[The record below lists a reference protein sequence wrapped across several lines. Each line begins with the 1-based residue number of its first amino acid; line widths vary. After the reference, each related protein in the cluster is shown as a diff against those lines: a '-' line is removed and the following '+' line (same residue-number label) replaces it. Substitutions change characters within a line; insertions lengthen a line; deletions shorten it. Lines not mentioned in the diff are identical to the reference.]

1 MVAVVDP
8 VDIPTL
14 DFVLCFVDDNRVE
27 RALQRNRVKS
37 IVPLMFFTEEELA
50 AGAVR
55 WIGKVQARS
64 ITRAL
69 ALIGLEQRRP
79 NEPLSDF
86 VERAFGGVGTIS
98 VAVLT
103 LYFTAR
109 KRLMYDPLES
119 VMGFYD
125 EHPNAC
131 LLDLININPIE
142 LKEAASQTLRHGP
155 LVLRDVALTLRRL
168 KWFIEACGYNLD
180 DDESVL

>member
-14 DFVLCFVDDNRVE
+14 DYVLQFVDDDRVE

-37 IVPLMFFTEEELA
+37 IVPLMFFTEGELA
-50 AGAVR
+50 EGAVR

-69 ALIGLEQRRP
+69 ALVGLEQRRP
-79 NEPLSDF
+79 GESLSDF
-86 VERAFGGVGTIS
+86 IDRAFGGVGTIS

-103 LYFTAR
+103 LNFTAR

-125 EHPNAC
+125 QHPNAC
-131 LLDLININPIE
+131 LLDLIGINPIE
-142 LKEAASQTLRHGP
+142 LREAASRTLRHGP

-168 KWFIEACGYNLD
+168 RWFIEACGYSLD
-180 DDESVL
+180 DEPVP